1 MLAICAFEQCTSQ
14 SGWMSL
20 PYAFLAGAWRDHC
33 NIPRPAF
40 PLLICEQVGVFEMKE
55 EGLVAVPNPSASF
68 LGDRTLS
75 ANASSAVTVMIEGT
89 RPLLL
94 EVQALCS
101 PVHQVMRCHSVPRVM
116 RVMSMSES
124 RRS

>member
-1 MLAICAFEQCTSQ
+1 
-14 SGWMSL
+14 
-20 PYAFLAGAWRDHC
+20 
-33 NIPRPAF
+33 
-40 PLLICEQVGVFEMKE
+40 MKE

-101 PVHQVMRCHSVPRVM
+101 PVHQVCCTTQSNSNRGLRCCRIAFLCCRQV
-116 RVMSMSES
+116 
-124 RRS
+124 RRSLLTLLCVIVANLRSQESWADLQQLAEV

>member
-1 MLAICAFEQCTSQ
+1 MKF
-14 SGWMSL
+14 
-20 PYAFLAGAWRDHC
+20 
-33 NIPRPAF
+33 
-40 PLLICEQVGVFEMKE
+40 CEQVGVFEMKE

-101 PVHQVMRCHSVPRVM
+101 PVHQVRRCHIVAHGM
-116 RVMSMSES
+116 RTLSLSE
-124 RRS
+124 RGRTF

>member
-1 MLAICAFEQCTSQ
+1 
-14 SGWMSL
+14 
-20 PYAFLAGAWRDHC
+20 
-33 NIPRPAF
+33 
-40 PLLICEQVGVFEMKE
+40 MKE

-101 PVHQVMRCHSVPRVM
+101 PVHQVTRSHSVAHVM
-116 RVMSMSES
+116 GVCSLLKGGRP
-124 RRS
+124 

>member
-1 MLAICAFEQCTSQ
+1 
-14 SGWMSL
+14 
-20 PYAFLAGAWRDHC
+20 
-33 NIPRPAF
+33 
-40 PLLICEQVGVFEMKE
+40 MKE
-55 EGLVAVPNPSASF
+55 EGLVAVSNPSASF

-101 PVHQVMRCHSVPRVM
+101 PVHQVSLQAYIYARDSYLLYLVSWLCPIQVRHRCQRM
-116 RVMSMSES
+116 AYQL
-124 RRS
+124 

>member
-1 MLAICAFEQCTSQ
+1 MHVLA
-14 SGWMSL
+14 
-20 PYAFLAGAWRDHC
+20 
-33 NIPRPAF
+33 
-40 PLLICEQVGVFEMKE
+40 QVGVFEMKE

-101 PVHQVMRCHSVPRVM
+101 PVHQVSFP
-116 RVMSMSES
+116 
-124 RRS
+124 

>member
-1 MLAICAFEQCTSQ
+1 
-14 SGWMSL
+14 
-20 PYAFLAGAWRDHC
+20 
-33 NIPRPAF
+33 
-40 PLLICEQVGVFEMKE
+40 MKE

-101 PVHQVMRCHSVPRVM
+101 PVHQVAALPRTFL
-116 RVMSMSES
+116 
-124 RRS
+124 RSDTAVAVEIERHPAGGVYTSQPGELDEVAASPQYNRA

>member
-1 MLAICAFEQCTSQ
+1 MLHRCTLTLLRAMLLRERCACSDARATLEQRTR
-14 SGWMSL
+14 GV
-20 PYAFLAGAWRDHC
+20 
-33 NIPRPAF
+33 PA
-40 PLLICEQVGVFEMKE
+40 QVGVFEMKE

-101 PVHQVMRCHSVPRVM
+101 PVHQVCCTTPQHYSMRLNVA
-116 RVMSMSES
+116 
-124 RRS
+124 